1 MFMISRWRSQSIA
14 NKMLFLEL
22 SLSSELLAG
31 EAGRPGNKLGLD
43 PEDPVG
49 LINWLEDSELFSDS
63 GLKRKKKY
71 QNGQKSQNSENGQK

>member
-1 MFMISRWRSQSIA
+1 
-14 NKMLFLEL
+14 MLFLEL

-31 EAGRPGNKLGLD
+31 EAGRPGNRLGLD

-71 QNGQKSQNSENGQK
+71 QYGQNGQNSENGKK

>member
-1 MFMISRWRSQSIA
+1 MTNLRTLLSFCWLLMFMISRWRSQSIA

-31 EAGRPGNKLGLD
+31 EAGRPGNRLRLD

-49 LINWLEDSELFSDS
+49 LIN
-63 GLKRKKKY
+63 
-71 QNGQKSQNSENGQK
+71 

>member
-1 MFMISRWRSQSIA
+1 MTNLRTLLSFCWLLMFMISRWRSQSIA

-31 EAGRPGNKLGLD
+31 EAGRPGNRLGLD

-49 LINWLEDSELFSDS
+49 LIN
-63 GLKRKKKY
+63 
-71 QNGQKSQNSENGQK
+71 